1 MLYPN
6 RQIKEMK
13 ENLFKQSVIHPS
25 IEMPFDKDK
34 NRRWKFSSI
43 PEECVII

>member
-6 RQIKEMK
+6 GQMKEMK
-13 ENLFKQSVIHPS
+13 ENQIRQSVIHPS

-34 NRRWKFSSI
+34 NRKWKFSSI
-43 PEECVII
+43 PEKCVII